1 MLRAVSPQLRTN
13 FKYVKKQLITIALLL
28 LQATVFGQNENK
40 IHELRLNLNEDGSHF
55 VKATF
60 ANQTWVRL
68 TDTNPGSTLDGYDV
82 KNLFDIGLRR
92 TRFQLFGKVH
102 ERVFFYTQIGQN
114 NLSFTSPR
122 KAGLFVHDALGE
134 IELAKEL
141 VSVGAGLT
149 AWSGLSRFASPS
161 IANQLGFDAPLYQQA
176 TNDVTDQFLRKYS
189 VYAKGKIKK
198 LDYRVAVSKPLT
210 LKNSTLQDIEISQN
224 SKFAPTPAKPQF
236 QGYFMLQ
243 LRDQESNQTAY
254 NSGTYLG
261 KKDVLTIGAG
271 FITQKE
277 AMWHQEGAQTRFEDM
292 KLWSAD
298 IFYERPLNKTQGNA
312 LTLYAAYS
320 ITDFGKNY
328 IRNAGVMNPSNGI
341 NQGTALNGTGN
352 AFPMVGTGSTL
363 FAQAG
368 YLLNKDFLGK
378 LGTLQPYADIQYSR
392 FDLLGDPM
400 AMYTAGV
407 NWLIDGQRA
416 KISMGYQ
423 NRPVYT
429 GDQSGGY
436 RVTAHKGM
444 AVAQLQVSI

>member
-1 MLRAVSPQLRTN
+1 MKNQI
-13 FKYVKKQLITIALLL
+13 ITIALVL
-28 LQATVFGQNENK
+28 LQATAFAQNENK
-40 IHELRLNLNEDGSHF
+40 INELRLNLNTDGSHF

-102 ERVFFYTQIGQN
+102 DRVFFYTQIGQN
-114 NLSFTSPR
+114 NLSFNTAR

-134 IELAKEL
+134 IELAKDV
-141 VSVGAGLT
+141 VSVGAGLA

-161 IANQLGFDAPLYQQA
+161 IANQLAFDAPLYQQA

-198 LDYRVAVSKPLT
+198 LDYRLAVSKPMT
-210 LKNSTLQDIEISQN
+210 LKNSTVQDISISEN
-224 SKFAPTPAKPQF
+224 SKFAPTPPKPQL

-243 LRDQESNQTAY
+243 LKDQESNLTPY

-261 KKDVLTIGAG
+261 KKDILTVGAG
-271 FITQKE
+271 FVTQKD
-277 AMWHQEGAQTRFEDM
+277 AMWHQEGTQTRFEDM

-298 IFYERPLNKTQGNA
+298 VFYERPLNKAQGNA
-312 LTLYAAYS
+312 LTVYAAFS
-320 ITDFGKNY
+320 VTDFGKNY
-328 IRNAGVMNPSNGI
+328 VRNLGVMNPTNGV
-341 NQGTALNGTGN
+341 NATASFNGAGN

-368 YLLNKDFLGK
+368 YLFSKDLLGK
-378 LGTLQPYADIQYSR
+378 MGTLQPYADVQYSR
-392 FDLLGDPM
+392 FDLLKDPM
-400 AMYTAGV
+400 AMYEAGL

-416 KISMGYQ
+416 KVSMGYQ
-423 NRPVYT
+423 NRPVYG

-436 RVTAHKGM
+436 RVTDHKGM
-444 AVAQLQVSI
+444 AVAQVQVSI